1 MKRWLIPLLLALLL
15 CGCAAQPAEYETE
28 FFAMDT
34 VMQLHVY
41 GAKNAEALAGD
52 VIARVNEI
60 ENSLSVTKP
69 GTEVYRLNGTE
80 RITPSETLQ
89 SILERSS
96 ELCERTDG
104 CFDPSIYPVV
114 RLWGF
119 TTGDRHVP
127 DEDERLLALSQC
139 GMHRVHQENGALWLD
154 PGAALDFGAVAKGYA
169 GEVCADRIEQ
179 SGAAGILALGGNI
192 QTVGSK
198 PDGSDWN
205 IGITNPFRPEQTIA
219 VLHLQGSHAVVTSGG
234 YQRYFEADG
243 VRYSHIM
250 DPATG
255 QSAASGLCSVTI
267 VADSGFLADGL
278 STALYVMG
286 PGRAEAFWRGS
297 DDFEAVLITDDG
309 ELLVTEGLADKI
321 EAQIACTVIER

>member
-15 CGCAAQPAEYETE
+15 CGCAAQPSEYETE

-41 GAKNAEALAGD
+41 GAKNAETLARD
-52 VIARVNEI
+52 VIAQVNGI
-60 ENSLSVTKP
+60 ENSLSVTKS
-69 GTEVYRLNGTE
+69 GTEVYRLNSSK
-80 RITPSETLQ
+80 RITPSDTLQ
-89 SILERSS
+89 TILEKSS
-96 ELCERTDG
+96 DLCGRTGG

-119 TTGDRHVP
+119 TTGDHHVP

-139 GMHRVHQENGALWLD
+139 GMHRVHQENSDLWLD
-154 PGAALDFGAVAKGYA
+154 PGSALDFGAVAKGYA
-169 GEVCADRIEQ
+169 AEVCFETIQ
-179 SGAAGILALGGNI
+179 KTGASGILALGGNI

-198 PDGSDWN
+198 PDGSDWK
-205 IGITNPFRPEQTIA
+205 IGVTNPFQPDQTIA
-219 VLHLQGSHAVVTSGG
+219 VLSLSGSHAVVTSGG
-234 YQRYFEADG
+234 YQRYFEEDG

-255 QSAASGLCSVTI
+255 MSAASGLCSVTI

-286 PGRAEAFWRGS
+286 PARAEAFWRES
-297 DDFEAVLITDDG
+297 DDFECVLITDDG
-309 ELLVTEGLADKI
+309 KMLVTAGLTDKI
-321 EAQIACTVIER
+321 ESQIGYTVIER